1 MGNNDLDP
9 RSLKAGGQQGG
20 PTPMRPHYRDTEV
33 PAAAA
38 ICTVLEE
45 AGVEFAIGLPGG
57 DVMRLF
63 DALYDRPDTLRT
75 VLVRDEALAG
85 FMAESYGRTTGK
97 PAVVICQG
105 AWFLSKASTGALEAL
120 AGASP
125 LVALIDLSDKTP
137 HSHHSPTQT
146 GTGDY
151 GTWDAHQ
158 SLRGFMKVVMEARD
172 PVQAVQLTQ
181 LALKHATSGSPGP
194 VAVVYYS
201 AALKGTV
208 GPKSRPPLFASSGY
222 LQRDKR
228 GADAGATQQAA
239 TLLAQARKPVIIA
252 GNGVRV
258 SGAMASLAALAGRIG
273 APVVTSSA
281 GKGVF
286 AEVHP
291 LAAGVIGEYGLDAAA
306 AVVGEADVVLAVGTR
321 LAPNET
327 MYNHPKMLDPSRQA
341 LIQIDIEPRNCG
353 WTHPVQCA
361 LVGDA
366 DAVLRE
372 LGAQIGADAAKLK
385 AGEERVKRAATLGWF
400 ESAKSNSDAV
410 PILPQRLVRELSE
423 GLPDDVVVTA
433 DAGENRIFLLHHY
446 RTRRAGGFLM
456 ASSMAGM
463 GSGIPAA
470 MGVKLAHPH
479 RPVVAVVGDGGLGMS
494 LAGLMTSLE
503 EDLPITV
510 VVMNNASLGWVRH
523 VQKERPI
530 ASRLGQYDY
539 AAIARSMGCE
549 GIRVEAVAGI
559 RPALKTALASK
570 VTTVIDVVT
579 SMNETWEDVACSL
592 GKQS

>member
-1 MGNNDLDP
+1 MGCNDLDP
-9 RSLKAGGQQGG
+9 QDLKS
-20 PTPMRPHYRDTEV
+20 PTRPTYHDTEV
-33 PAAAA
+33 PAPAAV
-38 ICTVLEE
+38 CTVLEE
-45 AGVEFAIGLPGG
+45 AGIEFAIGLPGG

-63 DALYDRPDTLRT
+63 DALYDRPGTIRT

-85 FMAESYGRTTGK
+85 FMAEAYGRTTGK

-158 SLRGFMKVVMEARD
+158 SLRGIMKTVMEARD

-181 LALKHATSGSPGP
+181 LAIKHATSGSPGP
-194 VAVVYYS
+194 VAVVFH
-201 AALKGTV
+201 AASLKGTV
-208 GPKSRPPLFASSGY
+208 GPKSRPPLFPTAGY
-222 LQRDKR
+222 LRTDRR
-228 GADAGATQQAA
+228 GADPAALAEAVALLAGAK
-239 TLLAQARKPVIIA
+239 KPVIIA
-252 GNGVRV
+252 GNGVRA
-258 SGAMASLAALAGRIG
+258 SGAMASLADLAQRIG

-286 AEVHP
+286 AEAHA

-327 MYNHPKMLDPSRQA
+327 IYNHPKMLDPARQA
-341 LIQIDIEPRNCG
+341 LIQIDVEPRNCG

-366 DAVLRE
+366 DVVLRA
-372 LGAQIGADAAKLK
+372 LAAKLHADADK
-385 AGEERVKRAATLGWF
+385 LRAGEERVTRAAKLGWF
-400 ESAKSNSDAV
+400 DNARSQSDAV
-410 PILPQRLVRELSE
+410 PILPQRLVHELSE
-423 GLPDDVVVTA
+423 CLPDDVLVTA
-433 DAGENRIFLLHHY
+433 DAGENRIFMLHHY

-470 MGVKLAHPH
+470 MGLKLAFPN
-479 RPVVAVVGDGGLGMS
+479 RPMVAVVGDGGLGMS

-503 EDLPITV
+503 ENLPITV
-510 VVMNNASLGWVRH
+510 VVMNNATLGWVAH
-523 VQKERPI
+523 VQRDRAI

-539 AAIARSMGCE
+539 AAIARAMGCG
-549 GIRVEAVAGI
+549 GIRVETPAQI
-559 RPALKTALASK
+559 RPAIDMALKSK

-579 SMNETWEDVACSL
+579 SDKETWEDVACSL
-592 GKQS
+592 GRPA